1 MSIPAERRDPR
12 RMRAMF
18 GAISSRYDFV
28 TRLFSYGMDRGWK
41 RSGMEC
47 SDLPEDAVVLDLAA
61 GTGDFS
67 CLVLDRLP
75 RARIVTLDLTEPML
89 RLARRRGVQNTVCG
103 DVCALPFAD
112 GAFDGVFVGYGL
124 RNFPVLAD
132 ALREIARV
140 TRPGGRIVSLD
151 FFLPR
156 SVCFRLC
163 YLAYIY
169 LQGAFWGLL
178 LHGRART
185 YTYIADSLRNFTSIE
200 GLSAMLVRAGFAQI
214 QTRRFI
220 LGGIGLHWAVKQD
233 VPSAPLPVALQLD
246 PQKFFVPIMSLNK
259 NASSAPSRRGK
270 QQVQT

>member
-1 MSIPAERRDPR
+1 MFRTTKKPWIDSLSSMSTPAERRDSR

-28 TRLFSYGMDRGWK
+28 TRLFSYGMDHRWK
-41 RSGMEC
+41 RWGVEC
-47 SDLPEDAVVLDLAA
+47 SDLPEDALVLDLAA

-67 CLVLDRLP
+67 RLVLDRLP
-75 RARIVTLDLTEPML
+75 RARVL
-89 RLARRRGVQNTVCG
+89 NTVCG
-103 DVCALPFAD
+103 DVCTLPFANA
-112 GAFDGVFVGYGL
+112 AFDGVFVGYGL

-132 ALREIARV
+132 ALREIARI

-156 SVCFRLC
+156 NACFRLC
-163 YLAYIY
+163 YLTY
-169 LQGAFWGLL
+169 LYMQGGFWGLI

-185 YTYIADSLRNFTSIE
+185 YTYIADSLRHFTSIQ

-220 LGGIGLHWAVKQD
+220 LGGIGLHWAIRQD
-233 VPSAPLPVALQLD
+233 VTSAPLPVAFHLG
-246 PQKFFVPIMSLNK
+246 PQEFFVPIMSLNR

-270 QQVQT
+270 QQIHS